1 MTSNDIPP
9 MLKVM
14 KIVMTKSYFRRLWWE
29 RKISS
34 YRNQLEID
42 LLEAREKVNK
52 KAIVEIKRKIEACNK
67 WLKRFSLDLG
77 NLKDAQL
84 EVVFDIIDKHHQ
96 RHKYQRE
103 IKRLGRRIEQV
114 EKTGKKDPQI
124 YDVKSLKH
132 ASEELL
138 ERHVA

>member
-42 LLEAREKVNK
+42 LLEAIEKVNR
-52 KAIVEIKRKIEACNK
+52 KAIAEIKRKIDACNK

-84 EVVFDIIDKHHQ
+84 EVVFDIIDN
-96 RHKYQRE
+96 
-103 IKRLGRRIEQV
+103 IGSN
-114 EKTGKKDPQI
+114 P
-124 YDVKSLKH
+124 DVNIH
-132 ASEELL
+132 ALVSDSVFVNGVAQTSWTADNRGYST
-138 ERHVA
+138 ERGA